1 MVVMLNS
8 VYVCPHDWFERSASS
23 RGAALSLDGWRGSH
37 STVALLVLAA
47 SHWPEPAPVAFPA
60 LPVVKTTRRILVI
73 DDEEMILSV
82 VGSILNA
89 LGYECA
95 MAKDGVEGC
104 NEYVRAK
111 ADGKPFGA
119 VLLDATIP
127 NGLAGEEALK
137 FLIESGSGS
146 PRDPLHRLRGQ

>member
-1 MVVMLNS
+1 MITS
-8 VYVCPHDWFERSASS
+8 
-23 RGAALSLDGWRGSH
+23 
-37 STVALLVLAA
+37 
-47 SHWPEPAPVAFPA
+47 
-60 LPVVKTTRRILVI
+60 RRILVI

-82 VGSILNA
+82 VGSMLNT

-95 MAKDGVEGC
+95 MAKDGIEGC
-104 NEYVRAK
+104 NEYVRAQ

-137 FLIESGSGS
+137 FLLKA
-146 PRDPLHRLRGQ
+146 DPKVRAILCTGYADSDLFKEAEQIGFSAVLAKPFRISQFVSVFKKVLS

>member
-1 MVVMLNS
+1 
-8 VYVCPHDWFERSASS
+8 
-23 RGAALSLDGWRGSH
+23 
-37 STVALLVLAA
+37 VALLLLAA
-47 SHWPEPAPVAFPA
+47 TPWPESTPVALPA
-60 LPVVKTTRRILVI
+60 RPVVKTMRRILVI
-73 DDEEMILSV
+73 DDEEMILGV
-82 VGSILNA
+82 VGSMLST

-127 NGLAGEEALK
+127 NGLAGKEALK
-137 FLIESGSGS
+137 FLLKV
-146 PRDPLHRLRGQ
+146 DPEVRAILCTGYADSDLFKEAEQIGFRAVLAKPFSISQFVSVFKKVLS